1 MYVSSGIEIID
12 MISLAFAFGFGHAGK
27 LVQYNVIQSC
37 IRAAAALATCPV
49 TTPVRGISKN
59 NAFSG
64 HILPKY
70 AASLKVCVFCRKFC
84 RHYPPDP
91 TSHYCVDRHP
101 EKSKKDTFDWPKRS
115 SALLSRLHSLRCRPC
130 HGGATQ
136 ETFTTSCS
144 V

>member
-64 HILPKY
+64 HILPNY
-70 AASLKVCVFCRKFC
+70 AASLKYAFSAENSAGIIRQTL
-84 RHYPPDP
+84 RHITVSTDI
-91 TSHYCVDRHP
+91 P

-115 SALLSRLHSLRCRPC
+115 SALLSRLRSQRCRPS

-136 ETFTTSCS
+136 YTFTTSCS